1 MAQNLRKPVAR
12 RLEEIRKDY
21 RRARAWLWDATKKL
35 DAAWERG
42 RINFADAPTGE
53 KQVAALWRL
62 EEDLAPLLAIVPAD
76 APAAP
81 QRGKGGH
88 KDG

>member
-12 RLEEIRKDY
+12 RLDEIRKDY
-21 RRARAWLWDATKKL
+21 RRARLWHWDAMKAL

-42 RINFADAPTGE
+42 RLSFGDAPTGE
-53 KQVAALWRL
+53 KQVEVLWQL
-62 EEDLAPLLAIVPAD
+62 ERDLGPLLQVIPAE
-76 APAAP
+76 APPAP
-81 QRGKGGH
+81 ERGKGGH

>member
-21 RRARAWLWDATKKL
+21 RRARLWHWDATKKL

-42 RINFADAPTGE
+42 RLSFSDAPTGE
-53 KQVAALWRL
+53 QQVEVLWQL
-62 EEDLAPLLAIVPAD
+62 EKDLAPLLAIVPED
-76 APAAP
+76 APPAP
-81 QRGKGGH
+81 KRGKGGQ
-88 KDG
+88 GNG